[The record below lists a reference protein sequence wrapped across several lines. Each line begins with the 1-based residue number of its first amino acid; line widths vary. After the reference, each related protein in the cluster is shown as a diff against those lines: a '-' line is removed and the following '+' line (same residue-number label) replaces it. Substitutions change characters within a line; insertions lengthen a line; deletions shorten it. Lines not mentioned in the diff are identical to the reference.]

1 MQRRLAIAR
10 ESTGGHASPADSVDA
25 IYEGHVAQ
33 VKRWARRLAGPGADL
48 EDLVHDVF
56 LVVLKKGFESRG
68 EAAIDTWLFS
78 VTHHVVRSKRRR
90 RQLRELLLG
99 RHREMLVPASPS
111 TPQQDIERSERLAR
125 LYRAL
130 DRLPDR
136 YRTTT
141 VNQPWVTVRIGTADS
156 AAVFAPPVSYPSPAS
171 PFALLLADLDDDGH
185 SDLVVGG
192 TRVTLWRGAADGKFA
207 EPEDIPIGL
216 SLPWSGSFFLG
227 AADWN
232 RDGVLDLV
240 YGTSTLRIS
249 LGRAD
254 GTFDKEVA
262 CGLALDRNAAGNAV
276 ADFDH
281 DQKMDLVVLKT
292 GILLGMN
299 GCNFSSLVT
308 MPAPPTH
315 VSLDAAG
322 VADLDG
328 DGHADI
334 VSATGNADNGQTA
347 VNLGDGHGGFSPPA
361 NFPSTGRQ
369 IAGPF
374 LLGDLNH
381 DGKVDIIV
389 TRSDGWRVLLN
400 TCP

>member
-136 YRTTT
+136 YRTTLVLYELEELSGERVAELTGTRLGT
-141 VNQPWVTVRIGTADS
+141 VWVRLHRARERL
-156 AAVFAPPVSYPSPAS
+156 AV
-171 PFALLLADLDDDGH
+171 LLAQEE
-185 SDLVVGG
+185 S
-192 TRVTLWRGAADGKFA
+192 R
-207 EPEDIPIGL
+207 
-216 SLPWSGSFFLG
+216 
-227 AADWN
+227 
-232 RDGVLDLV
+232 
-240 YGTSTLRIS
+240 
-249 LGRAD
+249 
-254 GTFDKEVA
+254 
-262 CGLALDRNAAGNAV
+262 
-276 ADFDH
+276 
-281 DQKMDLVVLKT
+281 
-292 GILLGMN
+292 
-299 GCNFSSLVT
+299 
-308 MPAPPTH
+308 
-315 VSLDAAG
+315 
-322 VADLDG
+322 
-328 DGHADI
+328 
-334 VSATGNADNGQTA
+334 
-347 VNLGDGHGGFSPPA
+347 
-361 NFPSTGRQ
+361 
-369 IAGPF
+369 
-374 LLGDLNH
+374 
-381 DGKVDIIV
+381 
-389 TRSDGWRVLLN
+389 
-400 TCP
+400 